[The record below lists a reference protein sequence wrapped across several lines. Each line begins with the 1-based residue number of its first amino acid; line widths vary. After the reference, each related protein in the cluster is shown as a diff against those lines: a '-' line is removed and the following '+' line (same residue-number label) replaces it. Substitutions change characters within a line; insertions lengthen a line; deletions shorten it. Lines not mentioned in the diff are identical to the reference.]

1 MTNIAEK
8 AYELAEEGFVTWEQI
23 AKGAIAYM
31 SHDDLRDM
39 LRSEE
44 LYDEA
49 HDDDELDWNCTAS
62 PAHY

>member
-1 MTNIAEK
+1 MLNIAEK
-8 AYELAEEGFVTWEQI
+8 AYELAEEGLVSWEQI

-44 LYDEA
+44 LYDE
-49 HDDDELDWNCTAS
+49 DETEN
-62 PAHY
+62 